1 MKKNMISVIIL
12 ALLVVN
18 IAMTAI
24 MMFTVIPANKKT
36 IELVDQVAGAIKLDT
51 SGTSQE
57 GSTNG
62 NSRNVSLADT
72 ATATIEDQQTFQLKK
87 GEDGKDHYVVCTVA
101 LLMDTTNPD
110 YETYGVDILETRKSL
125 ILNALSETI
134 GQYTYED
141 VQALG
146 QAGLQDACLEKLQEL
161 FGSTFIYQ
169 VAFSGYI
176 VQ

>member
-18 IAMTAI
+18 IVMTAI
-24 MMFTVIPANKKT
+24 MMFTVIPANRKS
-36 IELVDQVAGAIKLDT
+36 IALVDQVASAIKLDT
-51 SGTSQE
+51 AGVTPE
-57 GSTNG
+57 GGG
-62 NSRNVSLADT
+62 NSRGVSLADT

-87 GEDGKDHYVVCTVA
+87 GEDGDDHYVVCTVA
-101 LLMDTTNPD
+101 ILMDTTNDD
-110 YETYGVDILETRKSL
+110 YETYGADILESRQSL

-161 FGSTFIYQ
+161 FGSNFIYQ

>member
-18 IAMTAI
+18 IVMTAI
-24 MMFTVIPANKKT
+24 MMFTVIPANRKS
-36 IELVDQVAGAIKLDT
+36 IALVDQVASAIKLDT
-51 SGTSQE
+51 AGVTPE
-57 GSTNG
+57 GSG
-62 NSRNVSLADT
+62 NSRGVSLADT

-87 GEDGKDHYVVCTVA
+87 GEDGNDHYVVCTVA
-101 LLMDTTNPD
+101 VLMDTTHED
-110 YETYGVDILETRKSL
+110 YETYGADILESRQSL

-146 QAGLQDACLEKLQEL
+146 QSGLQDACLEKLQEL
-161 FGSTFIYQ
+161 FGSAFIYQ

>member
-1 MKKNMISVIIL
+1 MISVIIL

-18 IAMTAI
+18 IVMTAI
-24 MMFTVIPANKKT
+24 MMFTVIPANRKS
-36 IELVDQVAGAIKLDT
+36 IALVDQVASAIKLDT
-51 SGTSQE
+51 AGVTPE
-57 GSTNG
+57 GSG
-62 NSRNVSLADT
+62 NSRGVSLADT

-87 GEDGKDHYVVCTVA
+87 GEDGNDHYVVCTVA
-101 LLMDTTNPD
+101 VLMDTTHED
-110 YETYGVDILETRKSL
+110 YETYGADILESRQSL

-146 QAGLQDACLEKLQEL
+146 QSGLQDACLEKLQEL
-161 FGSTFIYQ
+161 FGSAFIYQ